1 MMTLSFGLIATDF
14 RNSRLTEVVLPTPV
28 DPSTAK

>member
-1 MMTLSFGLIATDF
+1 MMTRRFGLIATDF
-14 RNSRLTEVVLPTPV
+14 RNRRLTEVVLPTPV

>member
-14 RNSRLTEVVLPTPV
+14 RNRLTEVVLPTPV